1 MRSDCQWYTTRM
13 YWEETLKCYII
24 GISDD
29 DQTSLCMHDR
39 TIYCGNDVHISCTI
53 IATVMCDG
61 IREKESRR

>member
-1 MRSDCQWYTTRM
+1 
-13 YWEETLKCYII
+13 
-24 GISDD
+24 
-29 DQTSLCMHDR
+29 MHDR